1 MAQKFLREASGS
13 LHIRGSTMTFSRAHA
28 CAVSPQQCALATIF
42 PFHLFPDS
50 RLSVPMIIAIE
61 LQFRMKRVRL
71 FIAGLHW
78 CSLPSHVR
86 DSFAV
91 PCHRMP
97 PDAAAERACEAAAG
111 REEAARRSPEG
122 REQAARRPAAKGSMV
137 ARKPMKVRDKSAG
150 KPPQGFEMAIVRW
163 FKIFPTGNFSFSL
176 LRKLSGPLKQ
186 CRFA

>member
-1 MAQKFLREASGS
+1 MPAPFLRNS
-13 LHIRGSTMTFSRAHA
+13 
-28 CAVSPQQCALATIF
+28 ALWQRFFLSICSKGF
-42 PFHLFPDS
+42 
-50 RLSVPMIIAIE
+50 RLRVPMIIAIE
-61 LQFRMKRVRL
+61 LQFRIKRVRL

-78 CSLPSHVR
+78 CSLPLHVR
-86 DSFAV
+86 DYFSV
-91 PCHRMP
+91 PFHRMP
-97 PDAAAERACEAAAG
+97 PDAAAERASEAAAG

-163 FKIFPTGNFSFSL
+163 FKNFPTGNFSFTL
-176 LRKLSGPLKQ
+176 LRKFSGPLQQ

>member
-1 MAQKFLREASGS
+1 MPAPFLRNS
-13 LHIRGSTMTFSRAHA
+13 
-28 CAVSPQQCALATIF
+28 ALRQRF
-42 PFHLFPDS
+42 F
-50 RLSVPMIIAIE
+50 LSICSQTVDCVPIIIAIE
-61 LQFRMKRVRL
+61 QQFRIKCVRL

-163 FKIFPTGNFSFSL
+163 LKIFPTGNFSFSL

>member
-1 MAQKFLREASGS
+1 MA
-13 LHIRGSTMTFSRAHA
+13 FSRAHA
-28 CAVSPQQCALATIF
+28 CVVSPQQCALATIF

-61 LQFRMKRVRL
+61 LQFRIKRVRL

-97 PDAAAERACEAAAG
+97 PDAAAERASEAAAG

-122 REQAARRPAAKGSMV
+122 REQAARRPADDRSMAGS
-137 ARKPMKVRDKSAG
+137 RPLKSAG
-150 KPPQGFEMAIVRW
+150 KQPEIRHKVSRRPPFG
-163 FKIFPTGNFSFSL
+163 G
-176 LRKLSGPLKQ
+176 LKFLPIERLIQ
-186 CRFA
+186 LAAEAFATV